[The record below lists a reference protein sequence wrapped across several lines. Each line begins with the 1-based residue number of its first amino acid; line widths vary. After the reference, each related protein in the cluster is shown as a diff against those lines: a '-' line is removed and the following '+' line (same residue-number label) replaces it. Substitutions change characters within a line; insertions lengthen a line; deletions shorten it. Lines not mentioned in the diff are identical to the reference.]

1 MKVPKPFLG
10 NELQKDGRRSGGP
23 GDVEKLQMS
32 RYPENRTR
40 MKNLPHIEDQNN
52 KTQQDIMFQNPWK
65 RKQRNSQFKLGEH
78 KRVLAVQEATRTFF
92 FFLIFSDLNIL
103 AVHYSALVYI
113 KKLLQIKAY
122 FKTQYTVSFKKALMT
137 TTAPTV
143 S

>member
-1 MKVPKPFLG
+1 
-10 NELQKDGRRSGGP
+10 
-23 GDVEKLQMS
+23 
-32 RYPENRTR
+32 
-40 MKNLPHIEDQNN
+40 
-52 KTQQDIMFQNPWK
+52 MFQNPWK

-78 KRVLAVQEATRTFF
+78 KRVLAVQEAARTF